1 MARQLQPQQRPQ
13 SGSEEPLIALFLEE
27 DGHEVV
33 RYFASDEEADAA
45 AGPDAT
51 ERALQLAGAWSDL
64 DWDEVRAGLERIRRE
79 SSASPPLS
87 L

>member
-1 MARQLQPQQRPQ
+1 MARQLQHHPQP
-13 SGSEEPLIALFLEE
+13 GSEEPLIALFLEE
-27 DGHEVV
+27 DGRKVV

-45 AGPDAT
+45 VSPGAT

-64 DWDEVRAGLERIRRE
+64 EWDEVRTGLERIRRE